1 MEIKA
6 QLNYLHIA
14 PRKVRLVAGIIKGM
28 TVKNAEQ
35 VLRRF
40 PKRAATPLLKL
51 MKSAMRS
58 ATHNFRI
65 PSDDLRI
72 QKIIIDQGPVYKR
85 TMPRAFGRAA
95 VIRKRTSHVA
105 LVVTGGA
112 VGPRSKKE
120 QAEKEIHPLREA
132 SLEGINAAEIRRDTR
147 QQEKVVSRFPKS
159 KSKGFIKRV
168 FRRKAI

>member
-28 TVKNAEQ
+28 TVKSAEH
-35 VLRRF
+35 VLRRL
-40 PKRAATPLLKL
+40 PKRAAMPLLKL
-51 MKSAMRS
+51 VKSAIES
-58 ATHNFRI
+58 ATHNFQVT
-65 PSDDLRI
+65 SDDLRI
-72 QKIIIDQGPVYKR
+72 EKITVDQGPVYKR

-95 VIRKRTSHVA
+95 VVRKRTSHVV

-112 VGPRSKKE
+112 VESRNKKE
-120 QAEKEIHPLREA
+120 EAGKEIRHLREA
-132 SLEGINAAEIRRDTR
+132 SPEEINATEIRPDKK
-147 QQEKVVSRFPKS
+147 QQEKAASRFPKS

-168 FRRKAI
+168 FQRKAI